1 MAIGSD
7 LTLGGGTFSPG
18 PPKPPPLSWPTKQ
31 QPATATG
38 KAGQSNPYGRAPGG
52 IGDDISQSAEN
63 NAMAGSAGVGMAS
76 LQGMDRAG
84 VSRGKGQR
92 SRADVAQAGADIGG
106 RMQSQ
111 QIQQGIASAN
121 AKNQQGYEHSM
132 RMEQLGNQGLLE
144 GLRSQGARER
154 LAGQG
159 WTQDIYEA
167 LANGRFSLDQMQLDM
182 SPLLR
187 SLMG

>member
-7 LTLGGGTFSPG
+7 LTLTGGTFAPG
-18 PPKPPPLSWPTKQ
+18 PPKPAPPGWPTKP
-31 QPATATG
+31 QPAKA
-38 KAGQSNPYGRAPGG
+38 AGQSSPYGRAPGG

-63 NAMAGSAGVGMAS
+63 NAMAMGAGAGMAS
-76 LQGMDRAG
+76 LQSMDRAG

-121 AKNQQGYEHSM
+121 AKNQQGYEQSM

-167 LANGRFSLDQMQLDM
+167 LANGQFSLDQMQLDM

>member
-7 LTLGGGTFSPG
+7 YTLGGGTFAPGRPSAAPPESPLR
-18 PPKPPPLSWPTKQ
+18 PQRPV
-31 QPATATG
+31 
-38 KAGQSNPYGRAPGG
+38 AGAAKTNQYAPAPGG
-52 IGDDISQSAEN
+52 IGDDISQTAEN
-63 NAMAGSAGVGMAS
+63 NAMAAGAGAGMAAM
-76 LQGMDRAG
+76 QGMDRAG
-84 VSRGKGQR
+84 ISRGAGQR
-92 SRADVAQAGADIGG
+92 SRAAVVQAGADIGG

-121 AKNQQGYEHSM
+121 AKNQQNYEHSM

-154 LAGQG
+154 LAGRG
-159 WTQDIYEA
+159 WAQDIYEA
-167 LANGRFSLDQMQLDM
+167 LANGQFGLDQMQLDY
-182 SPLLR
+182 SPFIR